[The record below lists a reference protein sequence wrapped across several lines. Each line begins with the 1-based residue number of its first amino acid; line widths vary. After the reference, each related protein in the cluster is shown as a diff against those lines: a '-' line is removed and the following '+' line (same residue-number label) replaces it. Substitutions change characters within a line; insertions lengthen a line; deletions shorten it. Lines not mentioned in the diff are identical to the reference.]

1 MHGSW
6 RTRKLWLSFLYFP
19 SVYSIQQCPY
29 NRVHFCQ
36 REDIHGDSDQYKFPD
51 GAGISPE
58 EGAAVLDRSI
68 LYLTQVGAAQ
78 ELIKE
83 LEIQRDAA
91 LKL

>member
-1 MHGSW
+1 MIFIPLFSLG
-6 RTRKLWLSFLYFP
+6 LQYSFSDVLIIGFF
-19 SVYSIQQCPY
+19 
-29 NRVHFCQ
+29 FCQ
-36 REDIHGDSDQYKFPD
+36 REDIHGDTDQYKFPD

-68 LYLTQVGAAQ
+68 LYLTQVGAAH
-78 ELIKE
+78 ELIEE